1 MATAAMIDAR
11 ETYRQMAKII
21 AQTPNAQRNGTGR
34 NASMAPELVAT
45 PLPPLN
51 FNQHVQL
58 WPAIT
63 KIQQVICNV
72 VGSTLGNWNKR
83 GAMYTGRKPFAAS
96 INNTARPGPF
106 PSARITLV
114 APILPLP
121 TLRISIPRAL
131 AQRKPV
137 GMEPR
142 K

>member
-63 KIQQVICNV
+63 KRQQVICNAT
-72 VGSTLGNWNKR
+72 GLTSGNSR

-96 INNTARPGPF
+96 SNSTARPGPL
-106 PSARITLV
+106 PS
-114 APILPLP
+114 
-121 TLRISIPRAL
+121 
-131 AQRKPV
+131 
-137 GMEPR
+137 
-142 K
+142 